1 MKVGILGY
9 GEIGKAVK
17 KLYGLHQV
25 FIRDLDRDDGIE
37 NCRYLHVCIPY
48 SKNFVNQVSEIIEAN
63 NPSYVIIHSTVQPT
77 TTEKIVERTRAKVV
91 HSPVRGIH
99 PELLEGLLTFEKY
112 VGADFDCE
120 EVIEHLNSLGIKTK
134 LVSSR
139 TSELAKLLSTT
150 YYGLCIAWHGEMQKM
165 CDELNV
171 DFEEVTTDWNN
182 GYNEGYLKLD
192 MAHVVRPVLY
202 PPTRI
207 GGHCVLENTEILKQ
221 SFESEA
227 LDLILK
233 YK

>member
-9 GEIGKAVK
+9 GEIGKAVQ

-37 NCRYLHVCIPY
+37 DCRYLHVCIPY
-48 SKNFVNQVSEIIEAN
+48 SKNFINQVSEVIEAN
-63 NPSYVIIHSTVQPT
+63 NPNYVIIHSTVRPT
-77 TTEKIVERTRAKVV
+77 TTEKIVERTSAKVV
-91 HSPVRGIH
+91 HSPVRGVH
-99 PELLEGLLTFEKY
+99 PELLEGLLTFEKF

-120 EVIEHLNSLGIKTK
+120 EVIEHLNSLGLKTK

-150 YYGLCIAWHGEMQKM
+150 YYGLCIAWHGEMQNM

-171 DFEEVTTDWNN
+171 DFEEVTTDWNK

-192 MAHVVRPVLY
+192 MGHVVRPVLY
-202 PPTRI
+202 PPTKI